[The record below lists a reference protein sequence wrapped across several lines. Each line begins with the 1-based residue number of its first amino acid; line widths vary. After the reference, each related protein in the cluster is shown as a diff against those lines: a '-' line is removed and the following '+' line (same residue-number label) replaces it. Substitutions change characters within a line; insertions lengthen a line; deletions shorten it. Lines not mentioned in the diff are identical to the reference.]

1 MLSKVNPANSSLD
14 EKTKSDLVR
23 WLTMIVS
30 ETNGIALKDTLS
42 LLISSALNDENHRAL
57 ELVVEFRGLLEM
69 FVTNKVTINTLLSHP
84 VSECVFEL
92 FKNFPIK
99 FHEEHIHLTGSLT
112 AEFLYPR
119 LKKLLEGPHKAIYE
133 QKIREVYG
141 DQALPINSVDDVDKL
156 IRLQETEGFIT
167 YLKILYLPKLVFIS
181 REAHAEASFHMA
193 EELYYKYNV
202 GSVRLKFTLD
212 RATSSSSEQIPGIN
226 DVTPEDVVLGL
237 YDGFKK
243 FQDKHSDFNFVLSP
257 SFRKEPSFFDS
268 GRFGSRKEHF
278 MDQINELIRMMD
290 KYPFLQKHLTDADTV
305 GDERELYRKEHF
317 YEMQTGFRKL
327 QYRGL
332 KIRSHHGE
340 TWHTLKKGIQA
351 VDNAMNIW
359 HIDTLEHGISLG
371 INPNVYFHRLY
382 QEVAQKN
389 RAGVAITAKDSNYRE
404 LVELDWGN
412 YKAVLE
418 KLLAGTPLNDTENT
432 EFLKAKFHTAREV
445 EHYQHDVLNRMIQ
458 KEISLISL
466 PSSNNKLTGKFD
478 DYKDHPF
485 SWWEK
490 KNVQLGVGTDNYVT
504 LNTNFIQELLI
515 LLYTDPDNLKITKL
529 LMVAT
534 KESRRPY
541 ISHLLWKM
549 RKRIMSSTPAN

>member
-1 MLSKVNPANSSLD
+1 MPKNDKTVLD
-14 EKTKSDLVR
+14 PKTKKDLVK
-23 WLTMIVS
+23 WLTLIVS
-30 ETNGIALKDTLS
+30 ETNGISLKDTLN
-42 LLISSALNDENHRAL
+42 LLISSELNAENQKALDLAI
-57 ELVVEFRGLLEM
+57 EFRGLIDQ
-69 FVTNKVTINTLLSHP
+69 FVTNKTNINTLLLHP
-84 VSECVFEL
+84 ISECLFEL

-99 FHEEHIHLTGSLT
+99 YHEEHIHLTGSVT

-133 QKIREVYG
+133 KKIKEVYG
-141 DQALPINSVDDVDKL
+141 DQALPITSVADVDKL
-156 IRLQETEGFIT
+156 IRLDETEGFLT
-167 YLKILYLPKLVFIS
+167 YLKILYLPKLVFID
-181 REAHAEASFHMA
+181 RQTHADAAYDMA
-193 EELYYKYNV
+193 NELYHKFNV
-202 GSVRLKFTLD
+202 GRIRLKFTLD
-212 RATSSSSEQIPGIN
+212 RATSSSSEQVPGID

-237 YDGFKK
+237 YEGFKK
-243 FQDKHSDFNFVLSP
+243 FQDKNPDFDFVLSP
-257 SFRKEPSFFDS
+257 SFRKEASFFDS
-268 GRFGSRKEHF
+268 ARFKSRREHF
-278 MDQINELIRMMD
+278 MAQINDMIRMMD
-290 KYPFLQKHLTDADTV
+290 KYPFLQKHMTDVDTV

-371 INPNVYFHRLY
+371 INPNVYFHRIY
-382 QEVAQKN
+382 QEVSHKN
-389 RAGVAITAKDSNYRE
+389 KQGVAITAKDPHYRE

-412 YKAVLE
+412 YKPVLD
-418 KLLAGTPLNDTENT
+418 KLLKGDVLSEKDNT

-490 KNVQLGVGTDNYVT
+490 KNVQLGIGTDNYVT
-504 LNTNFIQELLI
+504 LNTNFIQELMI
-515 LLYTDPDNLKITKL
+515 LLYTDPSDLKITKL
-529 LMVAT
+529 LMVAS
-534 KESRRPY
+534 KENRRPY

-549 RKRIMSSTPAN
+549 RKKILSNS

>member
-1 MLSKVNPANSSLD
+1 MLKNEKKTGVLD
-14 EKTKSDLVR
+14 PKTKKDLVK
-23 WLTMIVS
+23 WLTLIVS
-30 ETNGIALKDTLS
+30 ETNGISLKDTLN
-42 LLISSALNDENHRAL
+42 LLISSELNAENQKALDLA
-57 ELVVEFRGLLEM
+57 VEFRALIDQ
-69 FVTNKVTINTLLSHP
+69 FVTNKININALLSHP
-84 VSECVFEL
+84 ISECFFEL

-99 FHEEHIHLTGSLT
+99 YHEEHIHLTGSVT
-112 AEFLYPR
+112 AEFIYPR
-119 LKKLLEGPHKAIYE
+119 LKKLLEGPHKDIYE
-133 QKIREVYG
+133 KKIKEVYG
-141 DQALPINSVDDVDKL
+141 DQALPIKSIADVDKL
-156 IRLQETEGFIT
+156 IRLDETEGFLT
-167 YLKILYLPKLVFIS
+167 YLKILYLPKLVFIDRQTHS
-181 REAHAEASFHMA
+181 DAAYDMA
-193 EELYYKYNV
+193 NELYFKYNV
-202 GSVRLKFTLD
+202 GRIRLKFTLD
-212 RATSSSSEQIPGIN
+212 RATSSSSEQIPGID

-237 YDGFKK
+237 YEGFKK
-243 FQDKHSDFNFVLSP
+243 FQDKYPDFDFVLSP
-257 SFRKEPSFFDS
+257 SFRKEANFFDAT
-268 GRFGSRKEHF
+268 RFKSRKEHF
-278 MDQINELIRMMD
+278 MAQINDMIRMMD
-290 KYPFLQKHLTDADTV
+290 KYPFLQKHMTDVDTV

-371 INPNVYFHRLY
+371 INPNVYFHRIY
-382 QEVAQKN
+382 QEVSHKN
-389 RAGVAITAKDSNYRE
+389 KQGIAITAKDPHYRE
-404 LVELDWGN
+404 LSELDWGY
-412 YKAVLE
+412 YKPVLD
-418 KLLAGTPLNDTENT
+418 KLLRGELLSEKDNT

-504 LNTNFIQELLI
+504 LNTDFIQELMI
-515 LLYTDPDNLKITKL
+515 LLYTDPSDLKITKL

-534 KESRRPY
+534 KENRRPY

-549 RKRIMSSTPAN
+549 RKKILSNI

>member
-1 MLSKVNPANSSLD
+1 MPKNEKSVGSLD
-14 EKTKSDLVR
+14 PKTKKDLVK
-23 WLTMIVS
+23 WLTLIVS
-30 ETNGIALKDTLS
+30 ETNGVSLKETLN
-42 LLISSALNDENHRAL
+42 LLISSELNAENQKALDLA
-57 ELVVEFRGLLEM
+57 VEFRDLVDQ
-69 FVTNKVTINTLLSHP
+69 FVTNKININALLIHP
-84 VSECVFEL
+84 ISECLFEL

-99 FHEEHIHLTGSLT
+99 YHEEHIHLTGSVT

-119 LKKLLEGPHKAIYE
+119 LKKLLEGPHKEIYE
-133 QKIREVYG
+133 KKIKEVYG
-141 DQALPINSVDDVDKL
+141 DQALPIKSIADVDKL
-156 IRLQETEGFIT
+156 IRLDETEGFLT
-167 YLKILYLPKLVFIS
+167 YLKILYLPKLVFID
-181 REAHAEASFHMA
+181 RQTHADAAYDMA
-193 EELYYKYNV
+193 NELYNKFNV
-202 GSVRLKFTLD
+202 GRIRLKFTLD
-212 RATSSSSEQIPGIN
+212 RATSSSSEQIPGID

-237 YDGFKK
+237 YEGFKK
-243 FQDKHSDFNFVLSP
+243 FQDEHSDFDFVLSP
-257 SFRKEPSFFDS
+257 SFRKEASFFDS
-268 GRFGSRKEHF
+268 ARFKSRKEHF
-278 MDQINELIRMMD
+278 MAQINDMIRMMD
-290 KYPFLQKHLTDADTV
+290 KYPFLQKHMTDVDTV

-371 INPNVYFHRLY
+371 INPNVYFHRIY
-382 QEVAQKN
+382 QEVSHKN
-389 RAGVAITAKDSNYRE
+389 KKGIAITAKDPHYRE
-404 LVELDWGN
+404 LSELDWGN
-412 YKAVLE
+412 YKPVLD
-418 KLLAGTPLNDTENT
+418 KLLRGEVLSEQDNT

-515 LLYTDPDNLKITKL
+515 LLYTDPSDLKITKL
-529 LMVAT
+529 FMVAS
-534 KESRRPY
+534 KENRRPY

-549 RKRIMSSTPAN
+549 RKKILGNS

>member
-1 MLSKVNPANSSLD
+1 MLTKVNPANTSLD
-14 EKTKSDLVR
+14 PKTKQDLVK
-23 WLTMIVS
+23 WLIMIVS
-30 ETNGIALKDTLS
+30 ETNGIGLKDTLS
-42 LLISSALNDENHRAL
+42 LLISSALNDENHQAL
-57 ELVVEFRGLLEM
+57 QLVVEFRELLEM

-92 FKNFPIK
+92 FRNFPIK

-119 LKKLLEGPHKAIYE
+119 LKKLLEGPHKSIYE

-141 DQALPINSVDDVDKL
+141 DQAIPIKSVEDVDRL
-156 IRLQETEGFIT
+156 IRLQETEGFVT

-181 REAHAEASFHMA
+181 REAHAEAAYHMA
-193 EELYYKYNV
+193 EELYGKYNV

-212 RATSSSSEQIPGIN
+212 RATSNSSEQIPGIN
-226 DVTPEDVVLGL
+226 EVTPEDVVLGL

-243 FQDKHSDFNFVLSP
+243 FQDKNPDFNFVLSP
-257 SFRKEPSFFDS
+257 SFRKEPSFFDAS
-268 GRFGSRKEHF
+268 RFGSRKEHF

-317 YEMQTGFRKL
+317 YEMQMGFRKL

-389 RAGVAITAKDSNYRE
+389 RAGIAILPKDPNYRE

-412 YKAVLE
+412 YKTVLE
-418 KLLAGTPLNDTENT
+418 KILAGTVLTDAENT
-432 EFLKAKFHTAREV
+432 DFLKAKFHTAREV

-466 PSSNNKLTGKFD
+466 PSSNNKLTGKFE

-504 LNTNFIQELLI
+504 LNTNFIQELQI

-529 LMVAT
+529 LMVAS

-549 RKRIMSSTPAN
+549 RKKILAAK